1 MTETRRPLLFRGV
14 KAETNVSL
22 CYKASRCRQDHW
34 KNWYEPD
41 DFKDMKESGLNSV
54 RLPVGWWYF
63 AAKSAISREPYSVP
77 DEDLYEKHH
86 PITDVIRWAK

>member
-1 MTETRRPLLFRGV
+1 MGG
-14 KAETNVSL
+14 
-22 CYKASRCRQDHW
+22 QDHW
-34 KNWYEPD
+34 KNWYKPD

-63 AAKSAISREPYSVP
+63 AEKSAISRGPYIVP
-77 DEDLYEKHH
+77 DEDLYDRHH